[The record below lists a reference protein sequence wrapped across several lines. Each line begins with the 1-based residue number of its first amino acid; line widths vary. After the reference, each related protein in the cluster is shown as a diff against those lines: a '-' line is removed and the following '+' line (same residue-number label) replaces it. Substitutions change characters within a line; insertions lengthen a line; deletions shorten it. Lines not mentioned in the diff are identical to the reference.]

1 MSKNFSISFATDV
14 ETGLKINAY
23 AKATGLTLSAFSALA
38 VKTLVC
44 ALPSDFF
51 RETSP
56 EHLESQLKD
65 IIAKGYAL
73 GDMDLEI

>member
-1 MSKNFSISFATDV
+1 MSKNYTVSFATDV
-14 ETGLKINAY
+14 ETGLKIRDY
-23 AKATGLTLSAFSALA
+23 AKKTGLSLSSFSALA

-73 GDMDLEI
+73 GDMDFEI